1 VAITEGN
8 QYHMRMGN
16 LIKVLLA
23 TMLVICLIDMPYGYY
38 QLVRFTAL
46 CVFAILAHQSFREHK
61 QNEGILYLGLALLF
75 QPFLKLSLGREIWNI
90 LDIIVALGLVA
101 SIIFKK
107 NKG

>member
-1 VAITEGN
+1 
-8 QYHMRMGN
+8 
-16 LIKVLLA
+16 
-23 TMLVICLIDMPYGYY
+23 
-38 QLVRFTAL
+38 
-46 CVFAILAHQSFREHK
+46 
-61 QNEGILYLGLALLF
+61 LGLALLF

>member
-1 VAITEGN
+1 
-8 QYHMRMGN
+8 MGN

-23 TMLVICLIDMPYGYY
+23 VMLVICIFDMPYGYY
-38 QLVRFTAL
+38 QLVRYGAL
-46 CVFAILAHQSFREHK
+46 VVFAILAYQSFTEQK

-90 LDIIVALGLVA
+90 LDIIVAIGLVA